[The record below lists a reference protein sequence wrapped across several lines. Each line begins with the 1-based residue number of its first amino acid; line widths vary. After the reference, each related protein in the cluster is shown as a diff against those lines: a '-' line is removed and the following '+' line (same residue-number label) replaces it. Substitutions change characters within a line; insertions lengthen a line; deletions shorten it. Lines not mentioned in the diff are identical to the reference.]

1 MRNEELA
8 AKMQDNDA
16 DRELLEELQ
25 ETLQSECDKPID
37 ERDFDLINEITTAI
51 TDITGANKLIQE
63 RKESEIARI
72 LRDAEQ
78 LKPKRRM
85 IQVRW
90 LFPIACAI
98 IFLTSNILSYTVFGM
113 NAFSAAMRITNGGIM
128 ISFKDSDAD
137 FQKDSDEYASE
148 MLEIC
153 QKNGFTPLIPQY
165 LPPEMKLD
173 KEGGI
178 VDVLDKSTNI
188 KFGFSH
194 KKQRITVTYFYSPE
208 QSGDLEVG
216 IPLHSYDYSTET
228 ICGINV
234 NFFKVSNNEF
244 RAVFKDSHV
253 IYTIWT
259 DGIDELETRK
269 ILYSMFSN

>member
-113 NAFSAAMRITNGGIM
+113 NAFSAAMRITNGGIL
-128 ISFKDSDAD
+128 ISFKDTDILSQENSD
-137 FQKDSDEYASE
+137 SYSTE

-153 QKNGFTPLIPQY
+153 QKNGFTPRIPRY
-165 LPPEMKLD
+165 IPPDLKPEEMKW
-173 KEGGI
+173 GI
-178 VDVLDKSTNI
+178 VDSLEKSTNI
-188 KFGFSH
+188 SFGLAH
-194 KKQRITVTYFYSPE
+194 KKEKLLIEFNYLLDPSVE
-208 QSGDLEVG
+208 LEVG
-216 IPLHSYDYSTET
+216 LPFHSYDYSTES
-228 ICGINV
+228 ICDVSI
-234 NFFKVSNNEF
+234 NFFKVSDNEF
-244 RAVFKDSHV
+244 RAVFKDNQV
-253 IYTIWT
+253 IYSIWT
-259 DGIDELETRK
+259 DGMDELEARK
-269 ILYSMFSN
+269 ILYSMF